1 MVEDQTPEIRFWNS
15 LLTTPGTNGYPRVGG
30 VVFSEHLVQL
40 DVGSVIVLF
49 KVNQSFQKRYN
60 TPGDKKN
67 MKTNSLQH
75 KKAEIF
81 KPFFIF
87 AQILEFVQF

>member
-1 MVEDQTPEIRFWNS
+1 MRD
-15 LLTTPGTNGYPRVGG
+15 G
-30 VVFSEHLVQL
+30 VVFSKHPVQL

-75 KKAEIF
+75 KKVETF